1 MGQIYH
7 RTYLPINLF
16 ILKEIVKISTFNI
29 EVYEKVYLFNENQ
42 RKRDFEKKIQ
52 IYANNQSIDQE
63 IIQLFNQQ
71 RTCHPTNSNEI
82 TIPVSFNGK

>member
-1 MGQIYH
+1 MKKYIFSM
-7 RTYLPINLF
+7 RIKENV
-16 ILKEIVKISTFNI
+16 ILK
-29 EVYEKVYLFNENQ
+29 
-42 RKRDFEKKIQ
+42 KKIQ